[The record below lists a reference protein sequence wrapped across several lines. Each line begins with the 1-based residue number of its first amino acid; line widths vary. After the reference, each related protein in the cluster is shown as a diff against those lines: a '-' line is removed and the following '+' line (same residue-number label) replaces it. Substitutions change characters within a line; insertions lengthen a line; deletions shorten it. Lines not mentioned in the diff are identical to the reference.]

1 MWRSAGRR
9 RRSESGGPHYPRSVS
24 GGILMTTIPGLT
36 ATSMVRGRR
45 VFLAGI
51 DWLPVTLRAGKN
63 VKSEARR
70 RGADR
75 VVSYRYRD
83 RQKHPQ
89 WVMGLVNWSALALP
103 KGGKDGYALAL
114 LIVPQ
119 LKGSGYAIIAIDRT
133 HYGFVSSI
141 DGVLINDLVGDK
153 TAIVQAQKNFLQ
165 FNPEPEGGWQMFA
178 PAEWGIA
185 DSQPFDLDGLLAGTA
200 FPDSARFQATSRKR
214 RWLGLFVVVK

>member
-1 MWRSAGRR
+1 
-9 RRSESGGPHYPRSVS
+9 
-24 GGILMTTIPGLT
+24 MTTIPGLA

-70 RGADR
+70 QGADR

-103 KGGKDGYALAL
+103 KGCKDGYALAL

-153 TAIVQAQKNFLQ
+153 ATIVQTQKNFLQ
-165 FNPEPEGGWQMFA
+165 FNPEPEGAGRCSPRQNGASPIANLLIWTVCWQGLPFQPA
-178 PAEWGIA
+178 PAFRRPHAIG
-185 DSQPFDLDGLLAGTA
+185 DG
-200 FPDSARFQATSRKR
+200 
-214 RWLGLFVVVK
+214 